1 MGLDLKF
8 TDNSGLVLSQLD
20 DAVGLALEEVGLR
33 AESHAV
39 GNAPVGTPKSTGIK
53 HYKGGSLKE
62 SIKHKVVGNTVFI
75 GTNIK
80 AKRKVK
86 DENGEEKEIKEP
98 YAVYVELGTGIHYE
112 GEGGRHTAWSFT
124 DKNGVVHHIKGMKP
138 THFLRNAMTKHKKEY
153 MNAIK
158 NKLKGK

>member
-1 MGLDLKF
+1 MGFDLKF

-39 GNAPVGTPKSTGIK
+39 GNAPVGTTRSTGVDN
-53 HYKGGSLKE
+53 YEGGFLRE
-62 SIKHKVVGNTVFI
+62 SITHKVVGNTVFV

-80 AKRKVK
+80 SR
-86 DENGEEKEIKEP
+86 EGFP
-98 YAVYVELGTGIHYE
+98 YGVAVELGTGIYATDGKGRKNPWKWQDE
-112 GEGGRHTAWSFT
+112 NGEWHWTKGR
-124 DKNGVVHHIKGMKP
+124 KP